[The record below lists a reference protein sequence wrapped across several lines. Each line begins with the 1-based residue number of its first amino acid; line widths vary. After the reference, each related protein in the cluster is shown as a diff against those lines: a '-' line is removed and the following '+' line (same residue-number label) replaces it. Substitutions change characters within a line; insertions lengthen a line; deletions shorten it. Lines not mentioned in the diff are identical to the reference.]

1 MERIS
6 ATLRELFGRLLE
18 LRRLADAEADAERR
32 ATIFEDIKQY
42 KTLILAEL
50 NSALE
55 SD

>member
-1 MERIS
+1 MARIS

-18 LRRLADAEADAERR
+18 LRRLADAEADAQRR
-32 ATIFEDIKQY
+32 AIIYEDIKQC

-50 NSALE
+50 NSAFT